1 MGTTPP
7 YVKRN
12 LQKPDR
18 LALNRVFVLKWAYD
32 PIINPPVV
40 VVLVINVE
48 QQPTTESKQQSGLP
62 SWTKGQPKNLI
73 QFEMELERTRGELYA
88 LSFNNK
94 SSGYNSELRGKIG
107 MIEEIYFMVRLAQE
121 EGEWA

>member
-1 MGTTPP
+1 M
-7 YVKRN
+7 
-12 LQKPDR
+12 
-18 LALNRVFVLKWAYD
+18 LKWAYD

-62 SWTKGQPKNLI
+62 RWTKGQPKNLI

-88 LSFNNK
+88 LSFNNN
-94 SSGYNSELRGKIG
+94 SSAYRSIPRAIYEPD
-107 MIEEIYFMVRLAQE
+107 IEDNDGI
-121 EGEWA
+121 